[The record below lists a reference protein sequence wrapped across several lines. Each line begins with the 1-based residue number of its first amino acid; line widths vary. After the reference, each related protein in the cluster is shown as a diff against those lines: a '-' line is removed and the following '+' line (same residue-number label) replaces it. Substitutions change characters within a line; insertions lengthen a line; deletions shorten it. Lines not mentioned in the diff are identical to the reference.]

1 MKKHII
7 FLFVLLHITQVFTW
21 GFTRTKRHKKK
32 VELRKTLS
40 DKVYY
45 VTQVGAYEN
54 ANSGEYINNFEDGA
68 YNCVICDKNLF
79 SSAHKVK
86 SAGWPVFHTP
96 SDNVNLKQKTFKG
109 KEFFQATCNNC
120 KSFLGDM
127 QIDNRVPVT
136 GKKFTINSTSLKFD
150 PVIKDEL
157 YKQIVTV
164 LDENKPADFLQD
176 KQLYEY
182 EQDSNKIGADTTL
195 QGMENNDNGQSEYQQ
210 NASDQAPITQSSTTE
225 ASYDQPINE
234 NLTINDLDQSIKN
247 GSSNGNDQSE
257 FIPGDIG
264 HGNNMQEMNFET
276 PKENSVLKN
285 EEIKISDLDK
295 SINYGQESAN
305 GLSEYQPNV
314 HSEPELEALLK
325 NELNYMAEEQ
335 PETLTESDM
344 EYIESLS
351 RGKIDKGTEDL
362 LFQGMEQ
369 SIVDESNKKY
379 ADMTGSV
386 DILDLSQ
393 DVPEPSRNEKSE
405 DINNDPSIAD
415 FNPSEFQQII
425 TDDYGKEKN
434 VLSLENVSFEPDLIE
449 RENKAYQEWLVKD
462 KADRLARK
470 ERKKQ
475 ARTETIEN
483 GEDHSDSPESTHKNE
498 AKSEQST
505 TEKISDNV
513 KEKLEYLASFTTRR
527 SDKKPQRN
535 TDYEPPS
542 FDMKSHPGEPGQGN
556 KLPQDGVNF
565 GQEEQ
570 PEIKVID

>member
-1 MKKHII
+1 
-7 FLFVLLHITQVFTW
+7 
-21 GFTRTKRHKKK
+21 
-32 VELRKTLS
+32 
-40 DKVYY
+40 
-45 VTQVGAYEN
+45 
-54 ANSGEYINNFEDGA
+54 
-68 YNCVICDKNLF
+68 
-79 SSAHKVK
+79 
-86 SAGWPVFHTP
+86 
-96 SDNVNLKQKTFKG
+96 
-109 KEFFQATCNNC
+109 
-120 KSFLGDM
+120 
-127 QIDNRVPVT
+127 
-136 GKKFTINSTSLKFD
+136 
-150 PVIKDEL
+150 
-157 YKQIVTV
+157 
-164 LDENKPADFLQD
+164 
-176 KQLYEY
+176 
-182 EQDSNKIGADTTL
+182 
-195 QGMENNDNGQSEYQQ
+195 
-210 NASDQAPITQSSTTE
+210 
-225 ASYDQPINE
+225 
-234 NLTINDLDQSIKN
+234 
-247 GSSNGNDQSE
+247 
-257 FIPGDIG
+257 
-264 HGNNMQEMNFET
+264 
-276 PKENSVLKN
+276 
-285 EEIKISDLDK
+285 
-295 SINYGQESAN
+295 
-305 GLSEYQPNV
+305 
-314 HSEPELEALLK
+314 
-325 NELNYMAEEQ
+325 
-335 PETLTESDM
+335 M

-542 FDMKSHPGEPGQGN
+542 FDMKSHPGEPG
-556 KLPQDGVNF
+556 
-565 GQEEQ
+565 
-570 PEIKVID
+570 